1 VKKKEEKKEEK
12 KKEKE
17 EEEEEEYDEDGFED
31 DDDTEKKTKETKN
44 KKKSPAEVPKE
55 ANTPKGYNK
64 SSGLFSKEAERIT
77 MRMHEIILAM
87 ATETEEAK
95 TREIKYENASKFREV
110 WER

>member
-1 VKKKEEKKEEK
+1 
-12 KKEKE
+12 
-17 EEEEEEYDEDGFED
+17 
-31 DDDTEKKTKETKN
+31 
-44 KKKSPAEVPKE
+44 
-55 ANTPKGYNK
+55 
-64 SSGLFSKEAERIT
+64 